1 MSVAFL
7 FPGQGSQRP
16 GMLHEMP
23 DHPSARDMISQATDV
38 LGRDVLD
45 LDTSEALGSTVAAQL
60 ALLIAGATAARI
72 LVEEGGEPD
81 FVAGHSVGAFG
92 AAVAAGALAYP
103 DALRLVDLRARV
115 MQEAYPHGYGMG
127 VVVGL
132 DERTVSRLAVECS
145 TPKAPVHAANVNS
158 PLQVGVS
165 GADDALERVLDLARE
180 HGARRARRLAVP
192 TPSHTPLMAPVAAK
206 LERALADIP
215 MDPPRVPYLSNVGGR
230 ALRDPEEIRDD
241 LARSVE
247 RPVRWHDATTLLFEL
262 GVRLF
267 VELPPGRVLTDLAT
281 AAFPEARAIAVAD
294 AGVGSAAALIARH
307 RSEPSITKETC
318 R

>member
-16 GMLHEMP
+16 GMLHELP
-23 DHPSARDMISQATDV
+23 DHPVAHAMITEATEV
-38 LGRDVLD
+38 LGHDALE
-45 LDTSEALGSTVAAQL
+45 LDTPEALASTTAAQL
-60 ALLIAGATAARI
+60 ALLIAGATVARV
-72 LVEEGGEPD
+72 LVEEGGGAD
-81 FVAGHSVGAFG
+81 FVAGHSVGAFA

-103 DALRLVDLRARV
+103 DALRLVDLRART
-115 MQEAYPHGYGMG
+115 MQEAYPRGYGMG

-132 DERTVSRLAVECS
+132 DERTVFRLAAE
-145 TPKAPVHAANVNS
+145 TGTAKAPVYAANVNA

-180 HGARRARRLAVP
+180 QGARRTRRLTVP
-192 TPSHTPLMAPVAAK
+192 APSHTPLMAPVAAQ
-206 LERALADIP
+206 LESALADVRI
-215 MDPPRVPYLSNVGGR
+215 DPPGIPYLSNVGGR
-230 ALRDPEEIRDD
+230 ALRDPEEIRAD

-247 RPVRWHDATTLLFEL
+247 RPVRWHDATSLLFEL

-281 AAFPEARAIAVAD
+281 VAFPEARAIAVAD
-294 AGVGSAAALIARH
+294 AGVVSAATLIARH
-307 RSEPSITKETC
+307 RSE
-318 R
+318 RGALR

>member
-16 GMLHEMP
+16 GMLHDLP
-23 DHPSARDMISQATDV
+23 DHPAARDMILRATRV
-38 LGRDVLD
+38 LDRDVLD
-45 LDTSEALGSTVAAQL
+45 LDTPEALGSTVVAQL
-60 ALLIAGATAARI
+60 ALLIVGATTARI
-72 LVEEGGEPD
+72 LVEEGCEPD
-81 FVAGHSVGAFG
+81 FVAGHSVGAFA
-92 AAVAAGALAYP
+92 AAVVAGALAYP
-103 DALRLVDLRARV
+103 DALCLVGLRARA

-132 DERTVSRLAVECS
+132 DERTVSRLAAESS
-145 TPKAPVHAANVNS
+145 TPKAPVHASNVNA
-158 PLQVGVS
+158 PLQVSVS
-165 GADDALERVLDLARE
+165 GADGALEQVLALARG
-180 HGARRARRLAVP
+180 HGARRTRRLAVAA
-192 TPSHTPLMAPVAAK
+192 PSHTRLMAPVAAE
-206 LERALADIP
+206 LGSALSNVP
-215 MDPPRVPYLSNVGGR
+215 MDRPSVPYLSNVGGR

-294 AGVGSAAALIARH
+294 AGVGSAATLIARH
-307 RSEPSITKETC
+307 HRSKS
-318 R
+318 RALR

>member
-16 GMLHEMP
+16 GMLHDLP
-23 DHPSARDMISQATDV
+23 DHPAASDMISQATEV

-45 LDTSEALGSTVAAQL
+45 LDTPEALGSTAAVQL
-60 ALLIAGATAARI
+60 ALLVVGATAARM

-81 FVAGHSVGAFG
+81 FVAGHSVGAFS

-103 DALRLVDLRARV
+103 EALRLVDLRARA
-115 MQEAYPHGYGMG
+115 MQEAYPDGYGMG

-132 DERTVSRLAVECS
+132 DERTVSCLAAES
-145 TPKAPVHAANVNS
+145 ATPEAPVHATNVNA
-158 PLQVGVS
+158 PLQVSVA
-165 GADDALERVLDLARE
+165 GADEALERVLDLARE
-180 HGARRARRLAVP
+180 HGAWRARRLAVP
-192 TPSHTPLMAPVAAK
+192 TPSHTPLMAPVATE
-206 LERALADIP
+206 LEGALAEVSMNAP
-215 MDPPRVPYLSNVGGR
+215 TVPYLSNVGGR
-230 ALRDPEEIRDD
+230 ALRDPEEIRVD

-267 VELPPGRVLTDLAT
+267 VELPPGRVLTDLAA
-281 AAFPEARAIAVAD
+281 AAFPEARVIAVAD
-294 AGVGSAAALIARH
+294 AGIGSAATLIARH
-307 RSEPSITKETC
+307 HRSEP
-318 R
+318 RALR